1 MHRSCLT
8 PAWLFFQLFAV
19 VGARALASFPTDA
32 PTIRRLAPDRESS
45 ASYNVIHIE
54 NLHKSYRVGNR
65 DVKALHNVNLHVPK
79 GKIFG
84 IIGRSGAGKSTLLRT
99 FNLLERPT
107 SGSVRINGTDI
118 TTLGKPELDRTRQH
132 IGMVF
137 QNFNLLS
144 AKTVGANVDFPL
156 KLAGEFSREERERR
170 VDELLELVGLSE
182 HKHKYPAQLSGG
194 QKQRVGIA
202 RAIANAP
209 QLLLCDEA
217 TSALDPETTKSILA
231 LLVEI
236 NVRLGLTIV
245 LITHE
250 MQVIRSICDHVAV
263 IEAGEIVEMGEVAD
277 VFLHPKHPVT
287 RTLVAENTHDD
298 FGLAGTRTGGG
309 RRLRLTYI
317 GDAAY
322 QPILSHVAEQT
333 RARITILQGAV
344 SRIKDKPYGQLLVEI
359 VGSNE
364 ESAAVLNL
372 FRQLDVHCEVLN

>member
-1 MHRSCLT
+1 
-8 PAWLFFQLFAV
+8 
-19 VGARALASFPTDA
+19 
-32 PTIRRLAPDRESS
+32 
-45 ASYNVIHIE
+45 VIHIE
-54 NLHKSYRVGNR
+54 HLQKSYQVGGRAISALRDINLHI
-65 DVKALHNVNLHVPK
+65 PK

-99 FNLLERPT
+99 FNLLERPS
-107 SGSVRINGTDI
+107 SGTVRIDGVDI
-118 TTLGKPELDRTRQH
+118 TTLAKGELDRTRQR

-137 QNFNLLS
+137 QNFSLLS
-144 AKTVGANVDFPL
+144 AKTVAANVEFPL
-156 KLAGEFSREERERR
+156 KLAGGHCSEARRRR

-182 HKHKYPAQLSGG
+182 HKDKYPAQLSGG

-217 TSALDPETTKSILA
+217 TSALDPETTQSILS
-231 LLVEI
+231 LLAEI

-250 MQVIRSICDHVAV
+250 MQVIRSICDLVAV
-263 IEAGEIVEMGEVAD
+263 IDAGEIVESGEVAD

-287 RTLVAENTHDD
+287 RSLVAEYTHDD
-298 FGLAGTRTGGG
+298 FDAAGGTAGGG
-309 RRLRLTYI
+309 RRLRLTYV

-322 QPILSHVAEQT
+322 QPILTHVVEQT

-344 SRIKDKPYGQLLVEI
+344 SRIKDKPYGQLLVE
-359 VGSNE
+359 VGGNDE
-364 ESAAVLNL
+364 EAAAVLGL
-372 FRQLDVHCEVLN
+372 FRSLNVHCEVLN

>member
-1 MHRSCLT
+1 M
-8 PAWLFFQLFAV
+8 
-19 VGARALASFPTDA
+19 
-32 PTIRRLAPDRESS
+32 
-45 ASYNVIHIE
+45 IHIE
-54 NLHKSYRVGNR
+54 HLHKSYQVGGKAVSALR
-65 DVKALHNVNLHVPK
+65 DVNLHIPK

-107 SGSVRINGTDI
+107 GGSVRIDGTDI
-118 TTLGKPELDRTRQH
+118 TTLGKTELDRLRQR

-137 QNFNLLS
+137 QNFSLLS
-144 AKTVGANVDFPL
+144 SKTVGANVEFPL
-156 KLAGEFSREERERR
+156 KLAGGHSAEERRRR

-182 HKHKYPAQLSGG
+182 HKDKYPAQLSGG

-217 TSALDPETTKSILA
+217 TSALDPETTQSILA
-231 LLVEI
+231 LLAEI

-250 MQVIRSICDHVAV
+250 MQVIRSICDRVAV
-263 IEAGEIVEMGEVAD
+263 IDAGQIVETGEVAD

-287 RTLVAENTHDD
+287 RSLVAEYMHDD
-298 FGLAGTRTGGG
+298 FDVARVKTADS
-309 RRLRLTYI
+309 RRLRLTYV

-322 QPILSHVAEQT
+322 QPILTRVVEET
-333 RARITILQGAV
+333 RASITILQGAV
-344 SRIKDKPYGQLLVEI
+344 SRIKGKPYGQLLVE
-359 VGSNE
+359 VGDENGE
-364 ESAAVLNL
+364 AAAVLDL
-372 FRQLDVHCEVLN
+372 FRRLDVHCEVLN